1 MIVDVD
7 GDNVRWHFKPTGH
20 DLNYQFKIYKPGE
33 FSSQAEY
40 IVANVW
46 DWDNA
51 YKINWYE
58 DGILKGSMEQF
69 SDIDQ
74 DFIDSGKVK
83 VYRTDH
89 LFRARPSSTA
99 KKIKIEVTNRFGET
113 YTETIEL

>member
-1 MIVDVD
+1 
-7 GDNVRWHFKPTGH
+7 
-20 DLNYQFKIYKPGE
+20 
-33 FSSQAEY
+33 
-40 IVANVW
+40 
-46 DWDNA
+46 
-51 YKINWYE
+51 
-58 DGILKGSMEQF
+58 MEQF